1 MIGLAYIVL
10 SDKWEEHKLKRAA
23 AAKVESDHSIS
34 EVPDTDIE
42 GVVINYCY
50 TPFSTST
57 GDMLRLLF
65 TRVIGE
71 IKLKINFDSV
81 VKVTKTV

>member
-23 AAKVESDHSIS
+23 AAKAESDYSIS

-50 TPFSTST
+50 RPFSAST
-57 GDMLRLLF
+57 GDMLRLLL

-71 IKLKINFDSV
+71 TRLKINFDSV
-81 VKVTKTV
+81 VKVTKTI

>member
-23 AAKVESDHSIS
+23 AAKTDSDYSTS

-50 TPFSTST
+50 RPVFYIERRYALTA
-57 GDMLRLLF
+57 
-65 TRVIGE
+65 
-71 IKLKINFDSV
+71 FDSRHRRD
-81 VKVTKTV
+81 KIKD